1 LNNKNS
7 EKQYKS
13 DFYARSLF
21 NLARAENAVD
31 RVEDEMGQLK
41 SEILNNLE
49 LKKYLTDSSI
59 PAPEKI
65 KSMLGILGE
74 DASDAVKAAISTL
87 IIMNVLES
95 IEQIYRDYV
104 ALANQLKKQV
114 SIEVISAV
122 ELDSD
127 TIDTIKK
134 DVDDKT
140 DLDVRIKNIIDRDI
154 IGGIVIKIGDRIID
168 LSLKNKIDDLKTKL
182 KALELRGEDFGIEN

>member
-1 LNNKNS
+1 MNNKNS

-21 NLARAENAVD
+21 NLARADNAVD

-41 SEILNNLE
+41 NEILNNLE

>member
-1 LNNKNS
+1 
-7 EKQYKS
+7 
-13 DFYARSLF
+13 
-21 NLARAENAVD
+21 
-31 RVEDEMGQLK
+31 MGQLK
-41 SEILNNLE
+41 NEILNNLE

>member
-1 LNNKNS
+1 MNNKNS

-21 NLARAENAVD
+21 NLARADNAVD

-41 SEILNNLE
+41 NEILNNLE

-104 ALANQLKKQV
+104 VLANQLKKQV

>member
-13 DFYARSLF
+13 NFYARSLF
-21 NLARAENAVD
+21 NLARAESDVD
-31 RVEDEMGQLK
+31 RVENEMGQIK
-41 SEILNNLE
+41 NEILNNLE

-59 PAPEKI
+59 PGPDKI
-65 KSMLGILGE
+65 KSMFDILGK
-74 DASDAVKAAISTL
+74 DASNAVKAFISTL
-87 IIMNVLES
+87 IIMDVLENV
-95 IEQIYRDYV
+95 EQIYNDYV
-104 ALANQLKKQV
+104 ELSNQLKKQV

-122 ELDSD
+122 ELDSS

-134 DVDDKT
+134 DVDEKT

>member
-140 DLDVRIKNIIDRDI
+140 DLDVRIKNIIDQDI

>member
-41 SEILNNLE
+41 NEILNNLE

>member
-1 LNNKNS
+1 MNNKNS

-41 SEILNNLE
+41 NEILNNLE

>member
-1 LNNKNS
+1 MNNKNS

>member
-21 NLARAENAVD
+21 NLARADNAVD

-41 SEILNNLE
+41 NEILNNLE